1 MPPTARISRDRAP
14 SSPSLASH
22 EQAQSIPPLAV
33 GQTGPPAAGAGGAA
47 GTVAAGARGGAT
59 DRDNCFYVFVTGQ
72 VESAQL
78 HGLDNLYC
86 RYSFSFGPDWRA
98 VQGIDTGLTQT
109 AQKSN
114 QSGNKVVWNFPID
127 IGFSS
132 TNAYGWPRL
141 LLCVYGVDAIGR
153 DVIRGYGCVHV
164 PTVGG
169 SYTRYVR
176 LFKPVSSSLMQRFVS
191 WLWGLRPEFFDVKF
205 ISQSEGREVTR
216 VESGGVVKVKVNVM
230 TKGMNQHGYTEAVSA
245 SVQS

>member
-1 MPPTARISRDRAP
+1 MPHPRARIHTAVYPPP
-14 SSPSLASH
+14 SFFHYELLRTK
-22 EQAQSIPPLAV
+22 QAQSIPPLAV

-98 VQGIDTGLTQT
+98 VQGIDLGLTQS

-114 QSGNKVVWNFPID
+114 QSGNKIVWNFPID

-132 TNAYGWPRL
+132 TNAYGGAP
-141 LLCVYGVDAIGR
+141 AA
-153 DVIRGYGCVHV
+153 
-164 PTVGG
+164 
-169 SYTRYVR
+169 VR
-176 LFKPVSSSLMQRFVS
+176 LWRGRHPERHPRIRLRARAHRWQLHALRAALQAGVVLLMQRFVS

-216 VESGGVVKVKVNVM
+216 VESGGVVMKV
-230 TKGMNQHGYTEAVSA
+230 TS
-245 SVQS
+245 